1 MMAPMA
7 GAVNYRGDFNRD
19 SKVDMNDMSMLASA
33 IKEGNADTKFF
44 DINADGVV
52 DDRDLQVLANV
63 ILTKSLVEDNGV
75 NVGIGGWGDGG
86 EWGGTVGV
94 PKRIGQRNDIGD
106 GISFHA
112 ENKYDYAE
120 NITWTEIYLDTKEPV
135 SGVLI
140 DFGVP
145 AWDSFIMD
153 EKSVEPIVMTTDHR
167 MYGKMARITE
177 EDSPWVK
184 YRVMLFSPT
193 FAPFE
198 PDGKPILK
206 FRYKKEDWAEG
217 RWMPFEGCQ
226 AVLPVSGKVADI
238 PHSGTELVWGYRPLR
253 DFLPSETSVEMKPG
267 EEKEI
272 YFTWIPEDATGRE
285 QYEISVSNE
294 ERLIVGNQTFRIIL
308 YCQSSEYSE
317 VTIHTT
323 DGSDI
328 TKHIYVNKL
337 SGVSD
342 IENDDE
348 CKREP
353 VYTIQGIPLGSLTR
367 DELESLPA
375 GLYIRG
381 GKKIWI
387 KGN

>member
-33 IKEGNADTKFF
+33 IREGNADTKLF

-86 EWGGTVGV
+86 EWGGTVGA
-94 PKRIGQRNDIGD
+94 PKRVGQRNESGNE
-106 GISFHA
+106 ISLRA
-112 ENKYDYAE
+112 VNRYDYAE
-120 NITWTEIYLDTKEPV
+120 EYTLTEIYLDTKEPV
-135 SGVLI
+135 SGILV

-145 AWDSFIMD
+145 SWDSFVMD
-153 EKSVEPIVMTTDHR
+153 EESVEPIVTTTDHR
-167 MYGKMARITE
+167 MYGKMAKITE
-177 EDSPWVK
+177 RDSPHVK

-193 FAPFE
+193 FAPLE
-198 PDGKPILK
+198 PGGKPILK
-206 FRYKKEDWAEG
+206 FRYRKEDRVEG

-226 AVLPVSGKVADI
+226 AVLPVSGKVVDI
-238 PHSGTELVWGYRPLR
+238 PNRGEELVWGYIPLR
-253 DFLPSETSVEMKPG
+253 DFILSETSIEMKPG
-267 EEKEI
+267 EEREI
-272 YFTWIPEDATGRE
+272 FFTWIPADATGRE
-285 QYEISVSNE
+285 NFEISVSND
-294 ERLIVGNQTFRIIL
+294 ERLIIWNQRFRIIVT
-308 YCQSSEYSE
+308 CQSSEYSE
-317 VTIHTT
+317 ITIHTT

-337 SGVSD
+337 SGVTD
-342 IENDDE
+342 IESDDA

-353 VYTIQGIPLGSLTR
+353 VYTIQGIPLGFLTR

-375 GLYIRG
+375 GLYIRS
-381 GKKIWI
+381 GKKICV